1 MVAGKVIVSVTSLI
15 LVVGVVIGAVVVVQK
30 NGSSK
35 SDENLTPHMKAV
47 TQMCA
52 PTDYKETCVK
62 SLSSV
67 NNTDPKELF
76 KAAIMATTEAVKK
89 SLNISDSIVVD
100 ATKEPRVKM
109 AVDDCKDLMDFAVQ
123 ELQASFSSVGDSE
136 MHTMQDRVADLK
148 NWFSAVISY
157 QQSCLDEFDDP
168 TKTDP
173 NQSHPVKDQLSN
185 GMLDA
190 SQLTSNILAIVNGLA
205 NILEKFNLKFN
216 IPDINT
222 GRRLL
227 EEDEYPEWVSG
238 VDRKLLAKVDNGAIK
253 PNAIV
258 AKDGSGQFKTI
269 GAAIAAYPKNFKG
282 RYIIY
287 VKAGIYDEYITVDKK
302 TVNVFM
308 YGDGPR
314 KTIVTGAKSYAK
326 GFGTMQTATFSA
338 VGEGFMAKSM
348 GFQNTAGAQGHQA
361 VALRVQSDRSVFFNC
376 RIDGYQDTLYYHAHR
391 QFYRNCVISG
401 TIDFIFGYGAAIIQ
415 NSLIILRRP
424 MDNQFNTV
432 TADGRA
438 ERHLATGLVIHNCRI
453 VPEQKLVADR
463 FKIPSYLGRPW
474 KPYSRTIIMES
485 TIGDVIKP
493 EGWFPWSGNFA
504 LDTLYYAEYANRG
517 PGAKL
522 DKRVKWK
529 GYRGAIARNEALQFT
544 IDAFI
549 QGSQWI
555 RESGV
560 PMLAGLKA

>member
-1 MVAGKVIVSVTSLI
+1 MVAGKVLVSVTSII
-15 LVVGVVIGAVVVVQK
+15 LVVGVVIGTIVYVNRHHGVKGEQDL
-30 NGSSK
+30 S
-35 SDENLTPHMKAV
+35 PHMKAV
-47 TQMCA
+47 TQMCS
-52 PTDYKETCVK
+52 PTDYKEACVK
-62 SLSSV
+62 SLSST

-76 KAAIMATTEAVKK
+76 KAAIMATVEAVKK

-100 ATKEPRVKM
+100 ATKEPRIKM

-123 ELQASFSSVGDSE
+123 ELQASFSSVGDSQ

-157 QQSCLDEFDDP
+157 QQSCLDGFDDP
-168 TKTDP
+168 TKTEP

-190 SQLTSNILAIVNGLA
+190 SQLTSNVLAIVDGLA
-205 NILEKFNLKFN
+205 TILEKFNLKFDMPSTN
-216 IPDINT
+216 
-222 GRRLL
+222 RRLL
-227 EEDEYPEWVSG
+227 EVDGYPSWFSG
-238 VDRKLLAKVDNGAIK
+238 VDRKLLAKVDNRGIK

-269 GAAIAAYPKNFKG
+269 GAALAAYPKNLRG

-287 VKAGIYDEYITVDKK
+287 VKAGIYDEYITIDKK
-302 TVNVFM
+302 TVNVFI

-314 KTIVTGAKSYAK
+314 KTIVTGSKSYTK

-338 VGEGFMAKSM
+338 VGEGFMAKSI
-348 GFQNTAGAQGHQA
+348 GFQNTAGPQGHQA

-376 RIDGYQDTLYYHAHR
+376 RIDGHQDSLYYHAHR

-401 TIDFIFGYGAAIIQ
+401 TIDFIFGYGAAVIQ

-453 VPEQKLVADR
+453 VPEQKLAVDR

-474 KPYSRTIIMES
+474 KEYSRTVIMES

-493 EGWFPWSGNFA
+493 EGWFPWAGNFA

-517 PGAKL
+517 PGARM
-522 DKRVKWK
+522 DRRVRWK
-529 GYRGAIARNEALQFT
+529 GFRGAIPRSEALQFT
-544 IDAFI
+544 VDAFI
-549 QGSQWI
+549 QGNQWI
-555 RESGV
+555 RGSGV
-560 PMLAGLKA
+560 PMLAGLKR

>member
-1 MVAGKVIVSVTSLI
+1 MVAGKVLVSVTSII
-15 LVVGVVIGAVVVVQK
+15 LVVGVVIGTIVYVNRHHGVKGEQDL
-30 NGSSK
+30 S
-35 SDENLTPHMKAV
+35 PHMKAV
-47 TQMCA
+47 TQMCS
-52 PTDYKETCVK
+52 PTDYKEACVK
-62 SLSSV
+62 SLSST

-76 KAAIMATTEAVKK
+76 KAAIMATVEAVKK

-100 ATKEPRVKM
+100 ATKEPRIKM

-123 ELQASFSSVGDSE
+123 ELQASFSSVGDSQ

-157 QQSCLDEFDDP
+157 QQSCLDGFDDP
-168 TKTDP
+168 TKTEP

-190 SQLTSNILAIVNGLA
+190 SQLTSNVLAIVDGLA
-205 NILEKFNLKFN
+205 TILEKFNLKFDMPSTN
-216 IPDINT
+216 
-222 GRRLL
+222 RRLL
-227 EEDEYPEWVSG
+227 EADGYPSWFSG
-238 VDRKLLAKVDNGAIK
+238 ADRKLLAKVDNRGIK

-269 GAAIAAYPKNFKG
+269 GAALAAYPKNLRG

-287 VKAGIYDEYITVDKK
+287 VKAGIYDEYITIDKK
-302 TVNVFM
+302 TVNVFI

-314 KTIVTGAKSYAK
+314 KTIVTGSKSYTK

-338 VGEGFMAKSM
+338 VGEGFMAKSI
-348 GFQNTAGAQGHQA
+348 GFQNTAGPQGHQA

-376 RIDGYQDTLYYHAHR
+376 RIDGHQDSLYYHAHR

-401 TIDFIFGYGAAIIQ
+401 TIDFIFGYGAAVIQ

-453 VPEQKLVADR
+453 VPEQKLAVDR

-474 KPYSRTIIMES
+474 KEYSRTVIMES

-493 EGWFPWSGNFA
+493 EGWFPWAGNFA

-517 PGAKL
+517 PGARM
-522 DKRVKWK
+522 DRRVRWK
-529 GYRGAIARNEALQFT
+529 GFRGAIPRSEALQFT
-544 IDAFI
+544 VDAFI
-549 QGSQWI
+549 QGNQWI
-555 RESGV
+555 RGSGV
-560 PMLAGLKA
+560 PMLAGLKR